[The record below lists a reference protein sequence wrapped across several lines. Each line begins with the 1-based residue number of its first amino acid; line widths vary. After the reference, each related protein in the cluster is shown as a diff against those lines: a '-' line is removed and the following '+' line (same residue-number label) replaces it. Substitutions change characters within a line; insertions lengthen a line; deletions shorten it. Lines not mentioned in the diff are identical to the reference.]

1 MAIVDSFAKLQGG
14 GFSIQADGDVFKAVV
29 LFPKEAPEAPAELPQ
44 EAEPPET
51 KWPEDAGN
59 E

>member
-1 MAIVDSFAKLQGG
+1 MALSSGAL
-14 GFSIQADGDVFKAVV
+14 V
-29 LFPKEAPEAPAELPQ
+29 LLPKEVPEAPAELPQ